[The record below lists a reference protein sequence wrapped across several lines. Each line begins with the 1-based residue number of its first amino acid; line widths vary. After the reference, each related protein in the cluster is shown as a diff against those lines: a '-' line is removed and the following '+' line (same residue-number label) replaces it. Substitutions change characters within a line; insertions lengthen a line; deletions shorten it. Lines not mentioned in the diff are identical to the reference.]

1 MRQSVRRT
9 LMTPPLFVNVVN
21 LDVPLVHQPTTL
33 LTLPCTETHLCPPL
47 PHSST
52 LTLILPILHLNKL
65 LASNAREHHT
75 CFLST
80 SCINVQYHF
89 QPGFTNSITKLTCVF
104 HICFACHSTN

>member
-21 LDVPLVHQPTTL
+21 LDVPLIRQPTIL
-33 LTLPCTETHLCPPL
+33 LILPCTETHLCPPL

-65 LASNAREHHT
+65 LASKGSRTPYLLPLNKLHQCPVLFPTWFHQFDNKTHPR
-75 CFLST
+75 LS
-80 SCINVQYHF
+80 H
-89 QPGFTNSITKLTCVF
+89 
-104 HICFACHSTN
+104 